1 MNITISYFAEVTLT
15 KWKAKA
21 NECSKCS
28 EGGGGPFTIEREC
41 KPKVAEYSCNG
52 VKTMMESDK
61 CLAYCSKPASGM
73 IKAQDFLYGFEEW
86 E

>member
-1 MNITISYFAEVTLT
+1 MNITISHFAEVTLT

-21 NECSKCS
+21 NECRKCS

-41 KPKVAEYSCNG
+41 KPKVAKYSCNG
-52 VKTMMESDK
+52 VKTMMESAD
-61 CLAYCSKPASGM
+61 CLKYCSEPASGM

>member
-21 NECSKCS
+21 DECSKCP
-28 EGGGGPFTIEREC
+28 GVGPFTIEREC

-52 VKTMMESDK
+52 VKTMMESVD
-61 CLAYCSKPASGM
+61 CLEYCNKPASGM